1 MNAIVKSILSGATA
15 FCLLA
20 GAVGCSSTSE
30 QDTSSQGEL
39 ESSISALSQQITE
52 LKNKPDSS
60 ADILAKQSELESAL
74 DSLIQ
79 QVGALAETEAVT
91 ETDSETGGETETEP
105 ATVET
110 EIETET
116 ETETEPVTVETEVE
130 TETETEAAIEAST
143 YPNHAEEAY
152 AKLCYI
158 DKMLPDRDCFAGEN
172 FLLCQKWIHS
182 ELLQAGYT
190 EADIVYQ
197 DVPMSKYVPV
207 DDPDSATSALTS
219 VTTDGKTYSREG
231 WKYVEVENGTHT
243 KATGN
248 SQNIIVTKPG
258 KSPKKIIVA
267 MHYDGTGTGD
277 NGSGVALG
285 LATAQAFHDI
295 ETPYTIQFVFLT
307 GEEYGMYGSLAF
319 VAAMSEEEIADT
331 LYMINMDSLVCGD
344 YCYLYGGVQDDETKT
359 VSATGAYDNA
369 MQVAETIGLS
379 FKSNPWTW
387 DKLSPD
393 DIAAGQTTPSY
404 ASPSTGNWSDHAL
417 FAQAGIPYLYLE
429 ATNWDI
435 PDYTGYGETYLIG
448 MLMNTENDYLDY
460 IEAYFPGRP
469 MHHLKMFSTLLDQL
483 LMQADVE
490 GIVG

>member
-1 MNAIVKSILSGATA
+1 MKPIMKSILSGAA
-15 FCLLA
+15 ALCLLA
-20 GAVGCSSTSE
+20 GTIGCSSAADDQTTNDALMSK
-30 QDTSSQGEL
+30 QVEL
-39 ESSISALSQQITE
+39 ESSVAALSQQIAAIAG
-52 LKNKPDSS
+52 KPDGS
-60 ADILAKQSELESAL
+60 ADILSKQGELEEAIGTLSG
-74 DSLIQ
+74 
-79 QVGALAETEAVT
+79 QVGALADAIA
-91 ETDSETGGETETEP
+91 ETDAP
-105 ATVET
+105 
-110 EIETET
+110 
-116 ETETEPVTVETEVE
+116 ETEVPVE
-130 TETETEAAIEAST
+130 PEVVYT
-143 YPNHAEEAY
+143 NHAAEAY

-158 DKMLPDRDCFAGEN
+158 DKMLSDRDCFAGEN
-172 FLLCQKWIHS
+172 FLLCQKWIHT

-197 DVPMSKYVPV
+197 DVTMSKYVPIE
-207 DDPDSATSALTS
+207 DPNTATSALTS
-219 VTTDGKTYSREG
+219 VTTDGKTYSRAG
-231 WKYVEVENGTHT
+231 WRYVEDENGTYT
-243 KATGN
+243 KATGY

-258 KSPKKIIVA
+258 KSEKTIIVA

-285 LATAQAFHDI
+285 LATAQAFHDV
-295 ETPYTIQFVFLT
+295 ETAYTIQFVFLT
-307 GEEYGMYGSLAF
+307 GEEYGMYGASAY
-319 VAAMSEEEIADT
+319 VAAMSEQAVADT

-344 YCYLYGGVQDDETKT
+344 YCYLYGGVQDNESKT

-369 MQVAETIGLS
+369 IQVADEIGLT

-393 DIAAGQTTPSY
+393 DLAAGQTVPSY
-404 ASPSTGNWSDHAL
+404 ASPATGNWSDHAP
-417 FAQAGIPYLYLE
+417 FAKAGIPYLYME

-469 MHHLKMFSTLLDQL
+469 MHHLTMFSTLLDQL
-483 LMQADVE
+483 LLQEDAS